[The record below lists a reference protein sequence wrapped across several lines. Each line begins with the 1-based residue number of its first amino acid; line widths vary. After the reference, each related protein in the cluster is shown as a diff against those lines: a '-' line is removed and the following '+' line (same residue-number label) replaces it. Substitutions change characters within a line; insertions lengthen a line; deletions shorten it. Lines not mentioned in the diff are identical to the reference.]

1 MYFLCRL
8 CHYEMQA
15 DDTYEQI
22 MNDIAEFRLD
32 LFSSSLEELQKKSRC
47 HTLVGIS
54 EEETKGKVGF
64 FLYFL

>member
-1 MYFLCRL
+1 
-8 CHYEMQA
+8 MQA

-22 MNDIAEFRLD
+22 VNDIVEFWFD

-54 EEETKGKVGF
+54 EETKEKVGF
-64 FLYFL
+64 FLCFP